1 MVTPTFRATAAPLIP
16 RVGLAVIVLYHGCLK
31 LLVYHGGVGW
41 DTHLPPGVQSAVA
54 CTEVIGGALLMAG
67 LLSRVAA
74 LALLVIQFGAILL
87 VTGQGDFALGGDSGR
102 GPVTTALDFTNVGT
116 EYNFAIIVMCITV
129 MLLGS
134 GVVSVDYLL
143 GRRREAAAPPRRE
156 LQPVG

>member
-1 MVTPTFRATAAPLIP
+1 
-16 RVGLAVIVLYHGCLK
+16 
-31 LLVYHGGVGW
+31 
-41 DTHLPPGVQSAVA
+41 
-54 CTEVIGGALLMAG
+54 
-67 LLSRVAA
+67 VAA
-74 LALLVIQFGAILL
+74 LALLVIQFGAVLL

-116 EYNFAIIVMCITV
+116 EYNFAILVMCITV

-143 GRRREAAAPPRRE
+143 ARRRKAAARPSPE